1 MFVCVNKE
9 NSILGCV
16 AMSKNSPDDTSIEL
30 RRMRVA
36 RRARG
41 SGIAQLLL
49 DKAEE
54 FAWSRG
60 ENRIELTTSLA
71 QFAAIKFYKRNGYI
85 QAKYAR
91 EHDIT
96 FGFLP
101 GIRRRLVI
109 MHKECPAH
117 LE

>member
-1 MFVCVNKE
+1 MEADGGLREE
-9 NSILGCV
+9 NR
-16 AMSKNSPDDTSIEL
+16 SKFLCTSYL
-30 RRMRVA
+30 YST
-36 RRARG
+36 G

-117 LE
+117 LG